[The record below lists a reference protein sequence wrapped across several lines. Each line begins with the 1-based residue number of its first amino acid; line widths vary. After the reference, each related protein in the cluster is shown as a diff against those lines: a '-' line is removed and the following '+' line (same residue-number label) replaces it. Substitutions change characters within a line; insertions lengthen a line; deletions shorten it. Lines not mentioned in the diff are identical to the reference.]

1 MAKLVPDGCP
11 KFILTLPKVIF
22 PSLAIILPG
31 IGLNILRWCTEVFCT
46 SCVDKVEL
54 MIKALTI
61 SVDAMRL
68 KYEAI

>member
-31 IGLNILRWCTEVFCT
+31 IGLNIFIWDERKLEF
-46 SCVDKVEL
+46 KL
-54 MIKALTI
+54 PAKHFHL
-61 SVDAMRL
+61 L
-68 KYEAI
+68 